1 MNIELNNNL
10 KGKCLI
16 ATPSIRD
23 DVFGQSVIYITEH
36 STVSGAVGVIINK
49 NLPDEK
55 RKLSNLDFNQYKN
68 QWGKIPLYF
77 GGPVE
82 LETGFV
88 LHESTDDEFG
98 WVLTGSR
105 QKIQQMAQEDTI
117 KPVMLTAGYC
127 MWDSFQL
134 EREVRLNNWLVIDSP
149 ASRILATVTPQKRYQ
164 LALSLAGIDNVAY
177 YDFNG
182 GGNA

>member
-1 MNIELNNNL
+1 MINVNY
-10 KGKCLI
+10 LI
-16 ATPSIRD
+16 WTL
-23 DVFGQSVIYITEH
+23 TN
-36 STVSGAVGVIINK
+36 T
-49 NLPDEK
+49 
-55 RKLSNLDFNQYKN
+55 KN

-105 QKIQQMAQEDTI
+105 HKIQQMAQEDVV

-149 ASRILATVTPQKRYQ
+149 ASRILATVTRKT
-164 LALSLAGIDNVAY
+164 LSVSFKLWLGLIM
-177 YDFNG
+177 
-182 GGNA
+182 